1 MVDQVMENLHKHL
14 YRFMIIDL
22 LLCVL
27 IISTYSVSATV
38 CSILILTLPLFA
50 IISFKKKNRG
60 GDIMAMIVLIILSLI
75 FMFSGLNEFT
85 KENTTSTIQGFLL
98 ILLSLSTFRRV
109 RTVRDLTFKNW
120 YNRLNEDYN
129 DLKGKISDDEVL
141 ATCPSCS
148 TLLAVIPSKLSIEDK
163 CPNCNANLV
172 N

>member
-1 MVDQVMENLHKHL
+1 
-14 YRFMIIDL
+14 MIIDL

-60 GDIMAMIVLIILSLI
+60 GDVMAMIVLIILSLI

-85 KENTTSTIQGFLL
+85 KENTSSTIQGFLL

-129 DLKGKISDDEVL
+129 DVKGKISDDEVL

>member
-27 IISTYSVSATV
+27 IISTYSVAATV

-85 KENTTSTIQGFLL
+85 KENTSSTIQGFLL

>member
-1 MVDQVMENLHKHL
+1 
-14 YRFMIIDL
+14 MIIDL
-22 LLCVL
+22 LLCIL

>member
-60 GDIMAMIVLIILSLI
+60 GDVMAMIVLIILSLI

-85 KENTTSTIQGFLL
+85 KENTSSTIQGFLL

>member
-1 MVDQVMENLHKHL
+1 
-14 YRFMIIDL
+14 MIIDL

-60 GDIMAMIVLIILSLI
+60 GDVMAMIVLIILSLI

-85 KENTTSTIQGFLL
+85 KENTSSTIQGFLL

-129 DLKGKISDDEVL
+129 DVRGKISDDEVL

>member
-60 GDIMAMIVLIILSLI
+60 GDVMAMIVLIILSLI

-129 DLKGKISDDEVL
+129 DVKGKISDDEVL

>member
-60 GDIMAMIVLIILSLI
+60 GDVMAMIVLIILSLI

-85 KENTTSTIQGFLL
+85 KENTTSTIQGLLL

-129 DLKGKISDDEVL
+129 DVRGKISDDEVL

>member
-60 GDIMAMIVLIILSLI
+60 GDVMAMIVLIILSLI

-85 KENTTSTIQGFLL
+85 KENTSSTIQGFLL

-129 DLKGKISDDEVL
+129 DVKGKISDDEVL

>member
-1 MVDQVMENLHKHL
+1 MVGQVMENLHKHL

-22 LLCVL
+22 LLCIL

-60 GDIMAMIVLIILSLI
+60 GDVMAMIVLIILSLI

>member
-85 KENTTSTIQGFLL
+85 KENTSSTIQGFLL

-129 DLKGKISDDEVL
+129 DVKGKISDDEVL

>member
-1 MVDQVMENLHKHL
+1 MTTQVMENLHKHL

-22 LLCVL
+22 LLCFF
-27 IISTYSVSATV
+27 IISTYSVSSTI
-38 CSILILTLPLFA
+38 CSILILILPLFA
-50 IISFKKKNRG
+50 IISFKNKNRG

-75 FMFSGLNEFT
+75 FIFSGMNELT
-85 KENTTSTIQGFLL
+85 KENTTNTIQGFLL

-109 RTVRDLTFKNW
+109 RTIRDPSYKNW
-120 YNRLNEDYN
+120 YNSIKEDYSEI
-129 DLKGKISDDEVL
+129 KGRISENEVL

-163 CPNCNANLV
+163 CPSCNANLV

>member
-1 MVDQVMENLHKHL
+1 MVGQVMENLHKHL

-22 LLCVL
+22 LLCIL

-85 KENTTSTIQGFLL
+85 KENTSSTIQGFLL

-129 DLKGKISDDEVL
+129 DLNGKISDDEVL

>member
-1 MVDQVMENLHKHL
+1 
-14 YRFMIIDL
+14 MIIDL
-22 LLCVL
+22 LLCFF
-27 IISTYSVSATV
+27 IISTYSISATV

-50 IISFKKKNRG
+50 IISFKNKNRG
-60 GDIMAMIVLIILSLI
+60 GDTMAMIVLIILSLI
-75 FMFSGLNEFT
+75 FIFSGLNELT

-109 RTVRDLTFKNW
+109 KTVRDPTFKNW
-120 YNRLNEDYN
+120 YNSLNEDYSE
-129 DLKGKISDDEVL
+129 LKGKITGDEVL
-141 ATCPSCS
+141 ATCPNCS

>member
-1 MVDQVMENLHKHL
+1 
-14 YRFMIIDL
+14 MIIDL

-60 GDIMAMIVLIILSLI
+60 GDVMAMIVLIILSLI

>member
-1 MVDQVMENLHKHL
+1 MVGQVMENLHKHL

-22 LLCVL
+22 LLCIL

-60 GDIMAMIVLIILSLI
+60 GDVMAMIVLIILSLI

-85 KENTTSTIQGFLL
+85 KENTSSTIQGFLL

-129 DLKGKISDDEVL
+129 DVRGKISDDEVL

>member
-60 GDIMAMIVLIILSLI
+60 GDVMAMIVLIILSLI

>member
-1 MVDQVMENLHKHL
+1 
-14 YRFMIIDL
+14 MIIDL

-60 GDIMAMIVLIILSLI
+60 GDVMAMIVLIILSLI

-85 KENTTSTIQGFLL
+85 KENTSSTIQGFLL

-129 DLKGKISDDEVL
+129 ELKGKISDDEVL

>member
-1 MVDQVMENLHKHL
+1 
-14 YRFMIIDL
+14 MIIDL

-85 KENTTSTIQGFLL
+85 KENTSSTIQGFLL

>member
-60 GDIMAMIVLIILSLI
+60 GDVMAMIVLIILSLI

-85 KENTTSTIQGFLL
+85 KENTSSTIQGFLL

-129 DLKGKISDDEVL
+129 DVRGKISDDEVL

>member
-1 MVDQVMENLHKHL
+1 
-14 YRFMIIDL
+14 MIIDL

-60 GDIMAMIVLIILSLI
+60 GDVMAMIVLIILSLI

-85 KENTTSTIQGFLL
+85 KENTSSTIQGFLL

-129 DLKGKISDDEVL
+129 DLNGKISVDEAL

>member
-85 KENTTSTIQGFLL
+85 KENTSSTIQGFLL

>member
-1 MVDQVMENLHKHL
+1 M
-14 YRFMIIDL
+14 
-22 LLCVL
+22 
-27 IISTYSVSATV
+27 
-38 CSILILTLPLFA
+38 
-50 IISFKKKNRG
+50 
-60 GDIMAMIVLIILSLI
+60 
-75 FMFSGLNEFT
+75 
-85 KENTTSTIQGFLL
+85 

-129 DLKGKISDDEVL
+129 DVKGKISDDEVL

>member
-1 MVDQVMENLHKHL
+1 MGVQVMENLHKHL

-60 GDIMAMIVLIILSLI
+60 GDVMAMIVLIILSLI

-85 KENTTSTIQGFLL
+85 KENTSSTIQGFLL

>member
-1 MVDQVMENLHKHL
+1 
-14 YRFMIIDL
+14 MIIDL
-22 LLCVL
+22 LLCIL

-129 DLKGKISDDEVL
+129 DVRGKISDDEVL

>member
-1 MVDQVMENLHKHL
+1 
-14 YRFMIIDL
+14 MIIDL

-60 GDIMAMIVLIILSLI
+60 GDVMAMIVLIILSLI

-85 KENTTSTIQGFLL
+85 KENTTSTIQGLLL

-129 DLKGKISDDEVL
+129 DVRGKISDDEVL

>member
-1 MVDQVMENLHKHL
+1 MVGQVMENLHKHL

-85 KENTTSTIQGFLL
+85 KENTSSTIQGFLL

>member
-1 MVDQVMENLHKHL
+1 MVGQVMENLHKHL

-85 KENTTSTIQGFLL
+85 KENTTSTIQGLLL

-163 CPNCNANLV
+163 CTNCNANLV

>member
-1 MVDQVMENLHKHL
+1 
-14 YRFMIIDL
+14 MIIDL

-60 GDIMAMIVLIILSLI
+60 GDVMAMIVLIILSLI

-85 KENTTSTIQGFLL
+85 KENTSSTIQGFLL

>member
-1 MVDQVMENLHKHL
+1 MVGQVMENLHKHL

-60 GDIMAMIVLIILSLI
+60 GDVMAMIVLIILSLI

-85 KENTTSTIQGFLL
+85 KENTSSTIQGFLL

-129 DLKGKISDDEVL
+129 DVRGKISDDEVL

>member
-1 MVDQVMENLHKHL
+1 
-14 YRFMIIDL
+14 MIIDL

>member
-1 MVDQVMENLHKHL
+1 
-14 YRFMIIDL
+14 MIIDL
-22 LLCVL
+22 LLCIL

-85 KENTTSTIQGFLL
+85 KENTSSTIQGFLL